1 MDKIKTVLHIG
12 QGLMLLN
19 AAIWVL
25 VTVVYLLQVSRMPI
39 SIQSFAAMTGTGMLA
54 YGGILAFLGF
64 KLGKQQKIYFISSAL
79 LLGVSI
85 VLTFL
90 DQVGAADLLALI
102 PPAFTLIYLLVN
114 RNVFNGRLTS
124 ESG

>member
-39 SIQSFAAMTGTGMLA
+39 SIQPFAAMTGTVMLA

-114 RNVFNGRLTS
+114 RNVFSGRLTS